1 MEWDRIEGDWARL
14 KASAKR
20 EWAKLTDE
28 QLDTIAGKRVAL
40 SDTIR
45 QAYGI
50 TPETTERQV
59 SFWQGVQRES
69 LPKESP

>member
-1 MEWDRIEGDWARL
+1 MDWERIEGDWARL

-20 EWAKLTDE
+20 EWAKLSDE

-45 QAYGI
+45 HAYGI

-69 LPKESP
+69 LPEESP